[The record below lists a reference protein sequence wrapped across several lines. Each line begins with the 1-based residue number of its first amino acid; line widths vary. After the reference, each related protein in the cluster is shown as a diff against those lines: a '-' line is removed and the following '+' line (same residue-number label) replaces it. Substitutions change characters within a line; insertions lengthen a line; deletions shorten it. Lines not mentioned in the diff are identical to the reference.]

1 MNDINLLTEIAK
13 VARELYEKSGSVE
26 GRDLDNWL
34 EAEKI
39 VKSRY
44 KEQEKRKYE
53 RRPFAKVIRYSPYQH
68 LGKSTEIA
76 CEGVTF
82 DISER
87 GLAMITDY
95 PLKKGDVLFFEP
107 EMKVND
113 SAAKVASVKWVR
125 EIEKDKYRVGLKI
138 YIEVE

>member
-53 RRPFAKVIRYSPYQH
+53 RRPFAKVIRYSPYPH

>member
-13 VARELYEKSGSVE
+13 VARELYKKSGSVE

-53 RRPFAKVIRYSPYQH
+53 RRPFAKVIRYSPYPH

>member
-1 MNDINLLTEIAK
+1 MNDINLHTEIAQ
-13 VARELYEKSGSVE
+13 VACELYEKSGRVE

-44 KEQEKRKYE
+44 KGQEKRKYE
-53 RRPFAKVIRYSPYQH
+53 RRPLAKVIRYSPYH
-68 LGKSTEIA
+68 DLGKSTEIA
-76 CEGVTF
+76 CEGVTV

-87 GLAMITDY
+87 GLGMITDY

-107 EMKVND
+107 EIKVND
-113 SAAKVASVKWVR
+113 STAKVATVKWVR

-138 YIEVE
+138 YKEVG

>member
-13 VARELYEKSGSVE
+13 VARELYEKSGRVE

-53 RRPFAKVIRYSPYQH
+53 RRPFTKVIRYTPYQH

-76 CEGVTF
+76 SEGVTF

-95 PLKKGDVLFFEP
+95 PLEKGDVLFFEP

-113 SAAKVASVKWVR
+113 STAKVASVKWVR
-125 EIEKDKYRVGLKI
+125 KIEKDKYRVGLKI
-138 YIEVE
+138 YIEVG